1 MAKYVIKRDAA
12 GLPERLTRYKQELN
26 DEQFRVVTSPS
37 KAALVVA
44 GAGTGKTRAITYR
57 VAYLIEQGVSP
68 QRIMLATFTN
78 RAAREMLRRVEAL
91 TGSQNVHRVWGG
103 TFHRI
108 ANLMLRRHAVSIG
121 YDANY
126 SILDSEDA
134 RDLLNLC
141 VEDAAIDTK
150 KKRFP
155 KAEVIQSIISYA
167 TNTDTDL
174 ADVIVRQYPYFELLT
189 AQIRRVDF
197 IYQQRKRE
205 RNVMDYDDLLLNMKR
220 LLIERREV
228 ADLYAEQF
236 QHILV
241 DEYQDTN
248 RLQAELIDLLAVKHR
263 NVMVVG
269 DDAQSIFAWRGA
281 EFTNIYEF
289 PKRYPE
295 AEVYK
300 LETNYR
306 STPEILALANVSIA
320 NNRKQFPKMLKAAR
334 GRKRT
339 GPSIADP
346 GIRIPDSDAN
356 KTESESNIQTDDQT
370 KSAIPDPTSEI
381 GRPALVP
388 CSDVE
393 QQSAFVAARIL
404 DLRDNGTPL
413 EEIAVMYRSHY
424 HSIEL
429 QLELSRRGIPYRVQS
444 GVRFFE
450 QAHIKDV
457 VSYLRVIVN
466 PRDELAWKRIL
477 KMIPGVGRA
486 TAARVYEAIA
496 LRDSQRAG
504 RGETEKERRG
514 DVSRREDAGTKREG
528 DAAREIIGLLSAST
542 GIAASSRQLA
552 ATSQDAASPRLRV
565 PASPAWREFVSLLE
579 LLVSDE
585 YRGQPA
591 KQIALILDRGYEQY
605 LLENYENAESRAE
618 DIRGLALYANRY
630 DSTESFLSELALL
643 STERFTEPQ
652 PLTGEDVISGGEDD
666 ELLTLTSVHQAKGLE
681 WKCVFIIWAAEGKF
695 PSPRSLR
702 EIDSEEEERRLW
714 YVALTRAKDELY
726 ITYPLMLTDYNRQTV
741 LQKPSRFVTECP
753 PALFEIWNLEE
764 ESMPT
769 EQKFFA
775 APEPDEY
782 IN

>member
-1 MAKYVIKRDAA
+1 MARYVIKRDGG

-26 DEQFRVVTSPS
+26 DEQFRAVTAKPGAS
-37 KAALVVA
+37 LVVA
-44 GAGTGKTRAITYR
+44 GAGSGKTRVITYR
-57 VAYLIEQGVSP
+57 VAYLIEQGVAP
-68 QRIMLATFTN
+68 QRIVLATFTN

-108 ANLMLRRHAVSIG
+108 ANLILRRHATSIG
-121 YDANY
+121 YDQNY

-141 VEDAAIDTK
+141 IDDAAIDTK

-155 KAEVIQSIISYA
+155 KAEVVQDILSYA
-167 TNTDTDL
+167 TNTDMPIEN
-174 ADVIVRQYPYFELLT
+174 VIIGKYPYFELLT
-189 AQIRRVDF
+189 AQVKRVDS
-197 IYQQRKRE
+197 IYQLRKRE

-220 LLIERREV
+220 LLVERQEI
-228 ADLYAEQF
+228 ADVYAEQF

-263 NVMVVG
+263 SVMVVG

-295 AEVYK
+295 AAMYK

-306 STPEILALANVSIA
+306 STPEILDLANVSIS
-320 NNRKQFPKMLKAAR
+320 NNRRQFPKIFKAV
-334 GRKRT
+334 KR
-339 GPSIADP
+339 SRDLL
-346 GIRIPDSDAN
+346 
-356 KTESESNIQTDDQT
+356 
-370 KSAIPDPTSEI
+370 
-381 GRPALVP
+381 PALVP

-393 QQSAFVAARIL
+393 QQSAFAASRIL
-404 DLRDNGTPL
+404 ELRDNGTSL
-413 EEIAVMYRSHY
+413 EDIAVMYRSHY

-429 QLELSRRGIPYRVQS
+429 QLELARRNIPYRVQS

-477 KMIPGVGRA
+477 KIIPGIGRQ
-486 TAARVYEAIA
+486 TANRIYESIGSLQPS
-496 LRDSQRAG
+496 LRSDQLFSESDIEQDTRKLDHDG
-504 RGETEKERRG
+504 GSEQLQITPLLTR
-514 DVSRREDAGTKREG
+514 
-528 DAAREIIGLLSAST
+528 GLLH
-542 GIAASSRQLA
+542 LA
-552 ATSQDAASPRLRV
+552 PRLRSSQ
-565 PASPAWREFVSLLE
+565 PWQDFVKLLE
-579 LLVSDE
+579 LLVADE
-585 YRGQPA
+585 NRNRPA
-591 KQIALILDRGYEQY
+591 KQIELILTNGYEQF
-605 LLENYENAESRAE
+605 LQENYENADARAE

-630 DSTESFLSELALL
+630 TSTEDFLSELALL
-643 STERFTEPQ
+643 STERFKEPQ
-652 PLTGEDVISGGEDD
+652 PLVGEDVISGAEED

-681 WKCVFIIWAAEGKF
+681 WKAVFLIWAAEGKF
-695 PSPRSLR
+695 PSPRSLK

-726 ITYPLMLTDYNRQTV
+726 ISYPLMITDYNRQTV
-741 LQKPSRFVTECP
+741 LQKPSRFITECP
-753 PALFEIWNLEE
+753 PAMFEIWNLEE
-764 ESMPT
+764 EA
-769 EQKFFA
+769 A
-775 APEPDEY
+775 APREEKVLTAGEGSEY

>member
-1 MAKYVIKRDAA
+1 MPRYVIKRDQNA
-12 GLPERLTRYKQELN
+12 LPEKLTRYRSELN
-26 DEQFRVVTSPS
+26 DEQFQVVTAKPQ
-37 KAALVVA
+37 AALVVA

-57 VAYLIEQGVSP
+57 VAYLIGHGVSP

-78 RAAREMLRRVEAL
+78 RASREMLRRVETL

-108 ANLMLRRHAVSIG
+108 ANLILRRHAVSIG
-121 YDANY
+121 FEPNY

-134 RDLLNLC
+134 RDFINVC
-141 VEDAAIDTK
+141 VDEAAIDTSK
-150 KKRFP
+150 RRFP
-155 KAEVIQSIISYA
+155 KAEVVQSIISYA
-167 TNTDTDL
+167 NNTDL
-174 ADVIVRQYPYFELLT
+174 PIENVIAGKYPYFELLT
-189 AQIRRVDF
+189 AQIQRVDT
-197 IYQQRKRE
+197 IYQARKQE
-205 RNVMDYDDLLLNMKR
+205 RNVMDYDDLLLNLKR
-220 LLIERREV
+220 LLVEKKDI
-228 ADLYAEQF
+228 ADIYAEQF

-248 RLQAELIDLLAVKHR
+248 RLQAEIIDLLAVKHR

-295 AEVYK
+295 ATLYK

-306 STPEILALANVSIA
+306 STPEILGLANVSIA
-320 NNRKQFPKMLKAAR
+320 NNRKQFPKILKAV
-334 GRKRT
+334 KR
-339 GPSIADP
+339 SIDF
-346 GIRIPDSDAN
+346 
-356 KTESESNIQTDDQT
+356 K
-370 KSAIPDPTSEI
+370 
-381 GRPALVP
+381 PALVP

-393 QQSAFVAARIL
+393 QQSAFVASRIL
-404 DLRDNGTPL
+404 ELRDNSTSL
-413 EEIAVMYRSHY
+413 EDIAVMYRSHY

-429 QLELSRRGIPYRVQS
+429 QLELSRRNIPYRVQS

-486 TAARVYEAIA
+486 TANRIYESIQNFTAET
-496 LRDSQRAG
+496 QR
-504 RGETEKERRG
+504 RGEDPGSESEP
-514 DVSRREDAGTKREG
+514 GTV
-528 DAAREIIGLLSAST
+528 ATGLLRLSEITPT
-542 GIAASSRQLA
+542 GRLISSQAWQDFVKLLDMLIAEENRN
-552 ATSQDAASPRLRV
+552 R
-565 PASPAWREFVSLLE
+565 
-579 LLVSDE
+579 
-585 YRGQPA
+585 PA
-591 KQIALILDRGYEQY
+591 KQIELILTNGYEQY
-605 LLENYENAESRAE
+605 LQENYENADSRAE

-630 DSTESFLSELALL
+630 NSTEDFLSELALL
-643 STERFTEPQ
+643 STERFKEPQ
-652 PLTGEDVISGGEDD
+652 PLVGEDVISGAEED

-681 WKCVFIIWAAEGKF
+681 WKAVFIIWAAEGKF

-714 YVALTRAKDELY
+714 YVAVTRAKDELY
-726 ITYPLMLTDYNRQTV
+726 VTYPLIMADYNRQAV

-753 PALFEIWNLEE
+753 PALFEVWDLEE
-764 ESMPT
+764 ESNTP
-769 EQKFFA
+769 A
-775 APEPDEY
+775 ALAANASEY